1 MSFDI
6 DSIRAQF
13 PILGERVYGKPL
25 VYLDSAATAQK
36 PQSVIDAYDRVY
48 RSVNANIHR
57 GVHHLSNVCTDLYEE
72 ARRKVARLLGAADA
86 SEVVFTRNTT
96 EAINLVANAYGNKFV
111 GEGDEIVVSV
121 MEHHS
126 NIVPWQMLCERRGAR
141 LRVVG
146 VDEAGELDMSGLADL
161 LGGGRVKM
169 VCLAHVSNVL
179 GSVSDVRAVVEMA
192 HAVGAVALI
201 DGAQSVPHLRVDV
214 REIGCDFLTF
224 SGHKAYAPLGSGALY
239 GRRELLEAM
248 DPWMGGGEM
257 IDKVSFGGTTYA
269 PPPLKFEAGTPD
281 YAAAI
286 ALGAAA
292 DFMLSV
298 GFDAMEAHD
307 DALVRRTVAGLE
319 DMGGVRIFGQAARHC
334 GAVSFIVGG
343 VHPYDAGMIL
353 DKMGIA
359 VRTGHHCAQPL
370 MERYGIVGTVRASFG
385 VYTSEAEVDALLDGV
400 ERVKK
405 MFG

>member
-6 DSIRAQF
+6 DSIRSQF
-13 PILGERVYGKPL
+13 PILGETVYGKPL
-25 VYLDSAATAQK
+25 VYLDNAATAQK
-36 PQSVIDAYDRVY
+36 PQCVIDAYDDVY
-48 RSVNANIHR
+48 RRVNANIHR
-57 GVHHLSNVCTDLYEE
+57 GVHHLSNVCTELYEE
-72 ARRKVARLLGAADA
+72 ARRKVAGLIGAGEA

-96 EAINLVANAYGNKFV
+96 EGINLVANAYGNKFV

-141 LRVVG
+141 LRVVD
-146 VDEAGELDMSGLADL
+146 VDEAGNLDMAGLASL

-179 GSVSDVRAVVEMA
+179 GSVSDAHAVVEMA
-192 HAVGAVALI
+192 HAAGAVALV
-201 DGAQSVPHLRVDV
+201 DAAQSVPHFRVDV
-214 REIGCDFLTF
+214 REIGCDFLAF

-248 DPWMGGGEM
+248 EPWMGGGEM

-269 PPPLKFEAGTPD
+269 APPLKFEAGTPD
-281 YAAAI
+281 YVAAV

-298 GFDAMEAHD
+298 GLDDMEAHD
-307 DALVRRTVAGLE
+307 AALVGRAIAGLE
-319 DMGGVRIFGQAARHC
+319 SIGGVRIVGRPARHC
-334 GAVSFIVGG
+334 GAVSFIVDG
-343 VHPYDAGMIL
+343 VHPYDTGMIL

-385 VYTSEAEVDALLDGV
+385 VYTSEAEVDALLNGV
-400 ERVKK
+400 ETVKR